1 VGPFHPLFFVP
12 YLALCAKSEPCM
24 GVLLR
29 QRLCSCTVLFKQPWR
44 ARPRL
49 DAMQCDAMQ
58 ASVRRSASVF
68 AGDQD
73 GPMHN
78 CLLLS
83 LRRARPG
90 CVCTLARLHAVTG
103 QRQRP
108 CQLLDA
114 QLGNPSARTGL
125 GEIWRGEGEGTAV
138 MQLPMCHTSPSSST
152 TITQPTIFC
161 RRLVRCKR
169 ACAQLPRRPS
179 RISRSQQNGGLNL
192 VSCRYVGGA

>member
-1 VGPFHPLFFVP
+1 MQQKRGASCGRGGGGPFHPLFFVP
-12 YLALCAKSEPCM
+12 YLAPCTKSEPCM

-78 CLLLS
+78 CLLSGSPEPRTSAPWL
-83 LRRARPG
+83 
-90 CVCTLARLHAVTG
+90 RLHPRPPARRDWSAPTALPVAGCSAGESLGAHRAGWDMEGRGRRESSEAATYV
-103 QRQRP
+103 QYFTFINNNNTTHNYLPAP
-108 CQLLDA
+108 CQ
-114 QLGNPSARTGL
+114 
-125 GEIWRGEGEGTAV
+125 V
-138 MQLPMCHTSPSSST
+138 
-152 TITQPTIFC
+152 
-161 RRLVRCKR
+161 
-169 ACAQLPRRPS
+169 
-179 RISRSQQNGGLNL
+179 
-192 VSCRYVGGA
+192 